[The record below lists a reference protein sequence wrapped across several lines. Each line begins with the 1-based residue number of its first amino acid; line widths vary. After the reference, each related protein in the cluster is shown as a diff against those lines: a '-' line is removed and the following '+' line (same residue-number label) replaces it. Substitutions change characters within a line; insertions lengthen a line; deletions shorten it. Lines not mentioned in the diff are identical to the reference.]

1 MKTFIRLKNCYLDKI
16 ESNTW
21 IENRLEWGQ
30 SINVILTSI
39 SLRFT
44 NGDKASAV
52 FESME
57 MTDLLEFF
65 LEHDYSNKSS
75 REIYD
80 MMCDSFTKCSDETY
94 SKFFFYKYV

>member
-16 ESNTW
+16 ESNSW
-21 IENRLEWGQ
+21 IETRLEWGQ
-30 SINVILTSI
+30 SINVLLTSI

-65 LEHDYSNKSS
+65 LGHDYSNKSS
-75 REIYD
+75 
-80 MMCDSFTKCSDETY
+80 MQ
-94 SKFFFYKYV
+94 